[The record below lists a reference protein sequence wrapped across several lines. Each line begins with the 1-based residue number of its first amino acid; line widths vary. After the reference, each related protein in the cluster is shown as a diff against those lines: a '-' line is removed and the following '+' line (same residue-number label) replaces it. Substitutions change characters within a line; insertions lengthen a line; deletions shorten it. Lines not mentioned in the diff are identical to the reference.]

1 MVDKAVAFFYQGESS
16 EVPHPP
22 DARQSA
28 HKFSRNYSCQ
38 YEVVN
43 ESNSQDF
50 EVSIPRADLD
60 STGKGFMVTC
70 SNEEALKL
78 IKDSAV
84 IVGQVVEM
92 LGVDMYL
99 W

>member
-1 MVDKAVAFFYQGESS
+1 MVDNAVAFFYQGESS
-16 EVPHPP
+16 EAPHPR

-28 HKFSRNYSCQ
+28 HKVSRNYSCQ
-38 YEVVN
+38 YEAVS

-60 STGKGFMVTC
+60 STDEGFVVTC

-92 LGVDMYL
+92 LGVDMSL